1 MRLKAGGLLWE
12 AVVCSSFVFA
22 NSSNTKR
29 TVTNPYG
36 ATEYEQVLQ
45 GNMMADMAA
54 FFMALASSRGVE
66 VCLENPAGSM
76 IFRYPPLVEVLAG
89 LKVVTTTTDQ
99 CWFSSKP
106 FGKRWQ
112 KKFKLAA
119 TGTWIFRMSRSCRC
133 PGGVHEPL
141 MTTNENGAVTGTKQL
156 KLSQAYLPKFGES
169 VVAAW
174 ALGEMK
180 QVDDIAARCKK
191 RNFKDVDELTLR
203 LLGRSPSLHPRQG
216 QRPSLRP
223 RQRQRPSQH
232 PGQLPQ
238 NGLRHGSRSGRDTG
252 VRPSRVGEVA
262 TSIWP

>member
-36 ATEYEQVLQ
+36 DTEYEQVLQ

-89 LKVVTTTTDQ
+89 LKVVMTTTDQ

-156 KLSQAYLPKFGES
+156 KLSQAYPPKFGES

-191 RNFKDVDELTLR
+191 RNFKDLDESKAS
-203 LLGRSPSLHPRQG
+203 GDAAAAWQVPSVKATRKRPCAQAKPAPKARAAAKPAPKAKAAAEPAPRAVAADWTVPRQ
-216 QRPSLRP
+216 
-223 RQRQRPSQH
+223 
-232 PGQLPQ
+232 
-238 NGLRHGSRSGRDTG
+238 
-252 VRPSRVGEVA
+252 
-262 TSIWP
+262 